1 MTKMKA
7 ARYYGYKDIR
17 MEDVPI
23 PEVPAGFVRVRVAW
37 AGICGTDRHEYTGPV
52 WVPIGKPH
60 RITGQQAPLTL
71 GHELSGVIV
80 AVGEGVENWQIGD
93 RVTASGNIYCGE
105 CDFCRDGRVN
115 LCENL
120 AFNGIGR
127 DGAFAE
133 YMVLPAYQLYQV
145 PDQVSLKQAV
155 LAEPLACGWHATGKL
170 GDLHGK
176 NVAVVGPGIIG
187 LACVYAAQ
195 AAGAEQIMV
204 VGLGNENEGLAKMVG
219 ATSYVDS
226 SREDPIQAGRELTGK
241 SGFDVVYECVGIQPS
256 LDTAASLL
264 QKAGTLMVMGV
275 YEKMPQFNMN
285 IFQEGER
292 VLRTSQAYADEIREV
307 LELMKQ
313 QMIPVEKLITAEIP
327 LERIVEDGFEE
338 LLRNPSKHVKIAV
351 QVTAI
356 D

>member
-1 MTKMKA
+1 MKA

-17 MEDVPI
+17 VEEIAV
-23 PEVPAGFVRVRVAW
+23 PEVPAGCVRVRVAW

-52 WVPIGKPH
+52 WVPINKPH
-60 RITGQQAPLTL
+60 RITGQMAPITL

-80 AVGEGVENWQIGD
+80 ALGEGVTDWQVGD

-105 CDFCRDGRVN
+105 CEMCQSGRVN

-133 YMVLPAYQLYQV
+133 YMVLPTYQLYRV
-145 PDQVSLKQAV
+145 PENVSLEQAV
-155 LAEPLACGWHATGKL
+155 LAEPLACGWHATRAL
-170 GDLHGK
+170 GDLKGK

-187 LACVYAAQ
+187 LACVIAAKE
-195 AAGAEQIMV
+195 AGAEQIML
-204 VGLGNENEGLAKMVG
+204 VGLGRDNEEIARKVG
-219 ATSYVDS
+219 ATCYVDS
-226 SREDPIQAGRELTGK
+226 REQNPVEEGCKLTGK
-241 SGFDVVYECVGIQPS
+241 PGFDVVYECVGVQPS
-256 LDTAASLL
+256 LNTAMELL
-264 QKAGTLMVMGV
+264 RKSGKLMVMGV
-275 YEKMPQFNMN
+275 FEKMPQFNMN

-292 VLRTSQAYADEIREV
+292 TLYTSQAYADEIRDILKVME
-307 LELMKQ
+307 KQ
-313 QMIPVEKLITAEIP
+313 TLPVEQLITARIP

-351 QVTAI
+351 QIKAV

>member
-1 MTKMKA
+1 MKA

-17 MEDVPI
+17 VEEIAV

-52 WVPIGKPH
+52 WVPINKPH
-60 RITGQQAPLTL
+60 RITGQMAPITL

-80 AVGEGVENWQIGD
+80 ALGEGVTDWQVGD

-105 CDFCRDGRVN
+105 CEMCQSGRVN

-133 YMVLPAYQLYQV
+133 YMVLPTYQLYRV
-145 PDQVSLKQAV
+145 PENVSLEQAV
-155 LAEPLACGWHATGKL
+155 LAEPLACGWHATRAL
-170 GDLHGK
+170 GDLKGK

-187 LACVYAAQ
+187 LACVIAAKE
-195 AAGAEQIMV
+195 AGAEQIML
-204 VGLGNENEGLAKMVG
+204 VGLGRDNEEIARKVG
-219 ATSYVDS
+219 ATCYVDS
-226 SREDPIQAGRELTGK
+226 REQNPVEEGRKLTGK
-241 SGFDVVYECVGIQPS
+241 PGFDVVYECVGVQPS
-256 LDTAASLL
+256 LNTAMELL
-264 QKAGTLMVMGV
+264 RKSGKLMVMGV
-275 YEKMPQFNMN
+275 FEKMPQFNMN

-292 VLRTSQAYADEIREV
+292 TLYTSQAYADEIRDILKVME
-307 LELMKQ
+307 KQ
-313 QMIPVEKLITAEIP
+313 TLPVEQLITARIP

-351 QVTAI
+351 QIKAV